1 MPSSPGDC
9 DEYVHRW
16 FFDAQEGQ
24 CKSFVYGGCGG
35 NNNNFET
42 YDDCENYCG
51 NRKKIPTEE
60 EFQTGDV
67 FLAREGKTVFMV

>member
-1 MPSSPGDC
+1 MPSSQGDC
-9 DEYVHRW
+9 DNYVPRW

-24 CKSFVYGGCGG
+24 CKSFLYGGCGG
-35 NNNNFET
+35 NNNNFDT

-67 FLAREGKTVFMV
+67 LSG